1 MLRRPLSERWRTFF
15 GSDYALLL
23 SILTVL
29 YVAIQLSRG
38 HTISYHALVAVT
50 LLLVLLAGAWAL
62 ERHGKISRADSMQPV
77 SMVALIAVA
86 WLTID
91 SSIDGPEAIE
101 NRDKLLIL
109 LALVGVVFVAMLLV
123 RMLSLL
129 PSAESFSTRQGGA
142 RESLHK
148 PLDLATRFEPLNHFV
163 GQVQVVGGQLW
174 LLTDVNHGVR
184 FSTEGAK
191 IALPFFGQDVIVT
204 CDIEKLRAEPADAPP
219 RVSRST
225 YPVHAEAYRD
235 GEYTFLT
242 GFLGRT
248 PFVAQVSEGLKV
260 SRRVA
265 DYSVI
270 LVAHECTI
278 QQATGSPGLETA
290 RIDNVPGEGQDG
302 ASSVSHLPL
311 NVSRHYNR
319 SEPDK

>member
-1 MLRRPLSERWRTFF
+1 
-15 GSDYALLL
+15 
-23 SILTVL
+23 
-29 YVAIQLSRG
+29 
-38 HTISYHALVAVT
+38 
-50 LLLVLLAGAWAL
+50 
-62 ERHGKISRADSMQPV
+62 MQPV

-91 SSIDGPEAIE
+91 SSIDGPGAIE

-142 RESLHK
+142 RESLHE
-148 PLDLATRFEPLNHFV
+148 PLDLGTRVEPLNHFV

-174 LLTDVNHGVR
+174 LLTNVNQGVR

-191 IALPFFGQDVIVT
+191 IALPFFGQNVNVT

-219 RVSRST
+219 RVS
-225 YPVHAEAYRD
+225 PVYAEAYRD

-242 GFLGRT
+242 GLLGRT

-260 SRRVA
+260 SQRVA

-278 QQATGSPGLETA
+278 QQATAGPGLDTA
-290 RIDNVPGEGQDG
+290 RIDNVPGEGQCG
-302 ASSVSHLPL
+302 ARSVSHLPL
-311 NVSRHYNR
+311 NVSRHYDR
-319 SEPDK
+319 SDPDK